1 INQLLIPTIEGKFG
15 QSSVKEDD
23 ASLSTMLIEHA
34 KAYNKQKDIICEKEA
49 CQSFQLLLSQI
60 NDMVHNVWNKYD
72 DYEKKLQTFTAFYN
86 ALCEKKEA
94 LNELLNS
101 LAEAIMGKQ
110 KELEHIDY
118 EENSEGYYNT

>member
-1 INQLLIPTIEGKFG
+1 MK
-15 QSSVKEDD
+15 K
-23 ASLSTMLIEHA
+23 SLSELSA
-34 KAYNKQKDIICEKEA
+34 
-49 CQSFQLLLSQI
+49 LLSQI

-101 LAEAIMGKQ
+101 LADAIMGKQ

-118 EENSEGYYNT
+118 E